1 MQGAG
6 NHCTRCLYH
15 LLLAG
20 LLALG
25 MPLAAQQRLGS
36 TMRELA
42 PFADPKLHGLMQRT
56 LVHMDAFHGDSAL
69 ALINLALA
77 RVVPEEQP
85 EELHYLRAYRA
96 EVLYYEGLFNE
107 AMRDLDEAERLALQL
122 GDSTLIANAYNLKG
136 LLHENIQD
144 SREALPFLRK
154 ALAWFPAAPAARYPV
169 SELHHVHGNM
179 GSYLATLG
187 ELDSAEA
194 HVRISL
200 ELSQRAGARRAVAVA
215 RWALGNI
222 ALKRGRP
229 MEALAAYD
237 RSWMIANEEKD
248 HDIGVDALVGRG
260 LALAKAGRV
269 ADARDA
275 LQRGRIYLNTHRSG
289 IGLVTQRNFARQ
301 AAHAYEALSDLGEAM
316 TLLDEWHRIDSTITT
331 GNIRSALAI
340 QAALIRADNDL
351 EVERL
356 ERERVAAELTGE
368 RRTRW
373 LVLIASAL
381 IIVAITAIFLVN
393 SARQRHKRRLAEL
406 ETLRA
411 QQERTIAELRVRE
424 QVGRDLHDDLGV
436 GLSAL
441 KLRSEMALRK
451 APSSDAAPLLRE
463 QAGAA
468 EELITSMRHIIW
480 TLQDDQGTLDDLVAY
495 LVSYARTYLDPYGLR
510 LDVRTD
516 AEWPDRKLSTE
527 QRRNLFL
534 IVKEALH
541 NVVKHA
547 KATQVSLTIGWRDGL
562 IVRIADD
569 GKGMNTPPRQHA
581 HGLRN
586 MRKRADHVGAGLHI
600 GTNEQGGGVAVELD
614 LPMAVNES

>member
-1 MQGAG
+1 MRRGVIHTLRAP
-6 NHCTRCLYH
+6 HH
-15 LLLAG
+15 FLLAV
-20 LLALG
+20 LLAVQTVG
-25 MPLAAQQRLGS
+25 ATAQQRLGR
-36 TMRELA
+36 TMQQRP
-42 PFADPKLHGLMQRT
+42 PFADTALHQLMQHT
-56 LVHMDAFHGDSAL
+56 LLHMDAFHGDSAL
-69 ALINLALA
+69 ALINQALPG
-77 RVVPEEQP
+77 VVHEEQP
-85 EELHYLRAYRA
+85 EEMHYLLTYRA

-144 SREALPFLRK
+144 SREALPYLRK
-154 ALAWFPAAPAARYPV
+154 ALLWYPRTPAARYPV
-169 SELHHVHGNM
+169 TELHHIHGNM

-187 ELDSAEA
+187 ELDSAET
-194 HVRISL
+194 HVRTSL
-200 ELSQRAGARRAVAVA
+200 QLAQEAGAHRATAVAW
-215 RWALGNI
+215 WALGHI
-222 ALKRGRP
+222 ALKRDRP
-229 MEALAAYD
+229 LEALDAYD
-237 RSWMIANEEKD
+237 RSWAVADAEED

-260 LALAKAGRV
+260 HALTEAGRMSE
-269 ADARDA
+269 ARAA
-275 LQRGRIYLNTHRSG
+275 LVRAQNYLDTHRAG
-289 IGLVTQRNFARQ
+289 IGFVTQRNHARQ
-301 AAHAYEALSDLGEAM
+301 ASHAYEHLGDLDRAM
-316 TLLDEWHRIDSTITT
+316 AMLGEWHRIDSTITT
-331 GNIRSALAI
+331 GNIRSALAM

-356 ERERVAAELTGE
+356 ERERVAAALTSE

-373 LVLIASAL
+373 LVLIGSAL
-381 IIVAITAIFLVN
+381 IIIAISAIFLVN
-393 SARQRHKRRLAEL
+393 SARQRHERRLAEL

-411 QQERTIAELRVRE
+411 QHERTIAELRVRE

-441 KLRSEMALRK
+441 KLRSEMALRNDP
-451 APSSDAAPLLRE
+451 ASVAAPLLRE

-495 LVSYARTYLDPYGLR
+495 IVSYARNYLDPHGLR

-516 AEWPDRKLSTE
+516 AEWPYRKLSTE

-547 KATQVSLTIGWRDGL
+547 GATQVILTAAWRNGL
-562 IVRIADD
+562 LLRIEDD
-569 GKGMNTPPRQHA
+569 GHGMNGTPRPHG
-581 HGLRN
+581 HGLVN
-586 MRKRADHVGAGLHI
+586 MRKRAGHVGAELRMGA
-600 GTNEQGGGVAVELD
+600 GEADRGVRVELD
-614 LPMAVNES
+614 MPLG